1 MKLAWNYSRRALKFP
16 ADKLQAMSGIAEFWS
31 GRRPDDTYLAG
42 LRHSHLPLALLWLH
56 NQAHKLQDDTY
67 RATSRSWASLNGMI
81 SWLEDII
88 TNIDPDL
95 KVTDSNIKLAH
106 IEAPHGAVSP
116 GSLTIQGHLSRAFLP
131 SNARNC
137 FEPQDTRSIN
147 LRDIVTFWDNSE

>member
-1 MKLAWNYSRRALKFP
+1 MAWNYSRRALKFP

-67 RATSRSWASLNGMI
+67 RATSRSWASLN
-81 SWLEDII
+81 
-88 TNIDPDL
+88 
-95 KVTDSNIKLAH
+95 VTDSNIKLAH